1 MFIYPD
7 NLKAKATLW
16 LWELRDVAIIG
27 VGFLFSVLAIAQTGI
42 LLPLVV
48 TVLYAFLSIRL
59 EGSSILDF
67 LRYAVCFLILKQQYY
82 EWGKPLNRQQKK
94 ELRQRQT
101 SRQLMG
107 IRQLTDHGAKTAGGE
122 LVFFMVK
129 PDNLSVLSGEGI
141 RSRVKNL
148 TDLLCGTQEVRLL
161 ALDSRESFQ
170 RNKDWYRQRLETEEL
185 PAIRELLRQDAAH
198 LDEIQAATA
207 SAREFALVYR
217 LDQQESGEDI
227 SRLRQMEQALRD
239 LGFHARLASEQDVK
253 RLLAVYYQQD
263 VTTEWF
269 ENCDGERWVMENA

>member
-1 MFIYPD
+1 MI
-7 NLKAKATLW
+7 
-16 LWELRDVAIIG
+16 
-27 VGFLFSVLAIAQTGI
+27 
-42 LLPLVV
+42 
-48 TVLYAFLSIRL
+48 
-59 EGSSILDF
+59 
-67 LRYAVCFLILKQQYY
+67 
-82 EWGKPLNRQQKK
+82 
-94 ELRQRQT
+94 
-101 SRQLMG
+101 
-107 IRQLTDHGAKTAGGE
+107 
-122 LVFFMVK
+122 K

-227 SRLRQMEQALRD
+227 SRLRQTEQALRD
-239 LGFHARLASEQDVK
+239 LGFHARLAEEQDVK

>member
-67 LRYAVCFLILKQQYY
+67 LRYAVCFLLLKQQYY

-122 LVFFMVK
+122 LVFFMIK